1 MLRECHAPCTLK
13 TSFVDFEN
21 KKARCSHYKILNVSS
36 LLNIPNFFSGSR
48 NLVDPFLSSILYG
61 FFLFIY
67 VIELVLVLNITE
79 MLLAGRY
86 AITNQSIKDA
96 AFKYEKS

>member
-1 MLRECHAPCTLK
+1 VLKECHAPCALK

-21 KKARCSHYKILNVSS
+21 KKARCSHYKIINVSS

-48 NLVDPFLSSILYG
+48 NPVDPFLSSILYS
-61 FFLFIY
+61 FFLY

-86 AITNQSIKDA
+86 AIINQSIKAA
-96 AFKYEKS
+96 AFKFEKS